1 MSQYPIVNRDDLI
14 DGVNYLLSGPSG
26 LGQNFQGFSSYT
38 TAYLTGNFRA
48 PFTNTAPV
56 ALYVAPIALDTSE
69 SLDARTFK
77 FTFTSAEPTPPF
89 TLGTPIIVSGVDD
102 NFYND
107 SWAPIGVVEC
117 TTDYVIV
124 RTRGS
129 FPGQGSG
136 TGGQVFSS
144 VVDIDIDNSTDC
156 NARVTVFGGT
166 DRVFITSQLNN
177 IMSYTCTTTSALSYV
192 VSVNR
197 YVGFPNDDPVN
208 PDFIFDFDETV
219 SQRTYTYT
227 GLTGT
232 GVLANVE
239 SIFTTVIDQP
249 TPGYYWYILE
259 VYFGVDSGDLQIT
272 QNEFGLRSM
281 SVQVVK
287 E

>member
-38 TAYLTGNFRA
+38 TAYLTGNFRT

-56 ALYVAPIALDTSE
+56 ALYVAAINLSTAE

-77 FTFTSAEPTPPF
+77 FTFASTQPSPPF
-89 TLGTPIIVSGVDD
+89 TLGTPITVENVNVG
-102 NFYND
+102 FYND
-107 SWAPIGVVEC
+107 DWNPIGVVAC

-124 RTRGS
+124 RSQGS
-129 FPGQGSG
+129 FPGVSSG
-136 TGGQVFSS
+136 TGGEVYYSITR
-144 VVDIDIDNSTDC
+144 IDIDNSTDC
-156 NARVTVFGGT
+156 NARVTVYGGT
-166 DRVFITSQLNN
+166 DRVFISAQLNN
-177 IMSYTCTTTSALSYV
+177 IISYTCTTTSDLSYK

-197 YVGFPNDDPVN
+197 YAGYPNDDPVN
-208 PDFIFDFDETV
+208 PEFIFDFDETL

-259 VYFGVDSGDLQIT
+259 VYFGVDAGDIEVT
-272 QNEFGLRSM
+272 QNDFGLRSL
-281 SVQVVK
+281 SAQVVK